1 MIGKRAAEEILY
13 GRTYSSMEDFIN
25 KNKISNNFIMLII
38 LAGCFNSLSNYSTIM
53 TYNSYCIINN
63 IIPDYNFRLSKNSN
77 ISFDIQNSSDVYMAN
92 VILGAKFL

>member
-1 MIGKRAAEEILY
+1 
-13 GRTYSSMEDFIN
+13 
-25 KNKISNNFIMLII
+25 
-38 LAGCFNSLSNYSTIM
+38 M

-63 IIPDYNFRLSKNSN
+63 IIPDYNFKLSKNSN